1 MPLISKKRLPAMD
14 GSLMKKTL
22 ALSVLFALFLSPFAG
37 AQERW
42 SLDVTSGKLKPISL
56 KTGYDSWHTW
66 WYVVVTIKNDTGA
79 ARPLNLLA
87 RAETDTKKISRAVFR
102 PMVRRAIEKKE
113 GKKLAN
119 LISLRGNLENGKSVD
134 AVIIFGDLDRLA
146 DRIDIHIQGLS
157 AYIYRDGLKVY
168 KEIREYVIP
177 FLRRGDEYEVYRNPV
192 KKLIPRWVVVT
203 RERFRG

>member
-1 MPLISKKRLPAMD
+1 
-14 GSLMKKTL
+14 MKKTL
-22 ALSVLFALFLSPFAG
+22 AFSVLFALLSTPFLG
-37 AQERW
+37 AQGRW

-56 KTGYDSWHTW
+56 KTGYNSWHTW
-66 WYVVVTIKNDTGA
+66 WYVVLTIKNDTGA

-87 RAETDTKKISRAVFR
+87 RAETDTKKTSRAVFR
-102 PMVRRAIEKKE
+102 PMVRRAIERKE

-119 LISLRGNLENGKSVD
+119 LISLRGNLEDGKSVD
-134 AVIIFGDLDRLA
+134 AVIIFGDLDNLA